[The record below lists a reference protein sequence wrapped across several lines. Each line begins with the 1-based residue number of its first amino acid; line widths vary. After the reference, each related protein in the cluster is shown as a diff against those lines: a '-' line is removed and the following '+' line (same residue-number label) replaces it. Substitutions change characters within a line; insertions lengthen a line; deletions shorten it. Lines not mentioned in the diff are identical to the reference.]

1 MSDSNGLS
9 PLQLTL
15 ITGTFLIA
23 NLAAFWF
30 IRRNFFKSADSSPS
44 SSSSTATS
52 SKTGK
57 DGILSVEEWSEF
69 ELIEKEVVTHN
80 TAIYRFAL
88 PTNESI
94 LPIPIGQVFFA
105 FYIRYFYIKFALLAH
120 SIGSYLE

>member
-9 PLQLTL
+9 PLQFTL

-30 IRRNFFKSADSSPS
+30 IRRNFFKSADSSS

-105 FYIRYFYIKFALLAH
+105 FYIRYFNIKFALLAH